1 MHDLK
6 TWRSKIAANLAG
18 FERLPSIDQEGLK
31 AAAVAIAITADEQG
45 RPAFFLTRRA
55 PRLNSHSGQWALPG
69 GRLDPGEDAITAALR
84 EMDEEIGVRLPPD
97 AVMGVLDDYVTHSGY
112 RMTPVV
118 VWAGA
123 AVEAVANPGE
133 VDKIFRIPLADAM
146 TDAFVEMIPVEGHE
160 HPMIRLHL
168 GDRHMHAP
176 TAAVVYQ
183 FREVALFGRM
193 TRAAH
198 LLAPG
203 WTAR

>member
-1 MHDLK
+1 MN
-6 TWRSKIAANLAG
+6 SP
-18 FERLPSIDQEGLK
+18 LPSVSETPAKKRTLVPRDAATLIVVDRSSD
-31 AAAVAIAITADEQG
+31 AAAVKE
-45 RPAFFLTRRA
+45 
-55 PRLNSHSGQWALPG
+55 PRILMGHRSGKHVFMPNTFVFPG

-84 EMDEEIGVRLPPD
+84 EMAEEIGVRRPPD